1 MASTTHERITVCHYM
16 VRYPFLHYSYRFFH
30 ISLTLDLLFF
40 ALLSFGL
47 CLLMLA
53 LCSCCILFVV
63 LFFRGAPLSYHTYY
77 RLCFYQVALFSFIYT
92 IFSAACLS
100 DVLLPSYTF
109 YNLLFLHI
117 KFSPCCICFL
127 CSSFFMFHFFHF
139 LIFLLPFSCCTIF
152 IFRFF
157 ILHFFHVAFLTVCII
172 PATLFNVIT
181 HSWCAFSCLK
191 SIYFGLFEILALFLV
206 FDHTHF
212 R

>member
-1 MASTTHERITVCHYM
+1 MASTTHECITVCHYM

-47 CLLMLA
+47 CLHMLA

-63 LFFRGAPLSYHTYY
+63 LSFHGALLSYHTYY

-92 IFSAACLS
+92 IFSAACLY

-139 LIFLLPFSCCTIF
+139 LIFSCLFPVALYSYSVFLYCT
-152 IFRFF
+152 FF
-157 ILHFFHVAFLTVCII
+157 MLHF
-172 PATLFNVIT
+172 
-181 HSWCAFSCLK
+181 
-191 SIYFGLFEILALFLV
+191 
-206 FDHTHF
+206 
-212 R
+212 